1 MRKIINYDIINIES
15 ISLSINIF
23 LKDKNKNKNIFKIN
37 CPKEYKLNE
46 VRNLIK
52 IEFQDSFFFLEQ
64 AENIVEI
71 ENEIYMDLANIM
83 KNNIIKIQI
92 NDSSNDSPPTCSS
105 VSKKNIEEKFKSNKL
120 KDSFEYE
127 IIEKKHINTD
137 YTLALL
143 KYPYFQTNTKEELV
157 FEFLCDFFDVE
168 DYEDAYMVLFCGKTG
183 DGKTTAINAF
193 FNSIKGIKK
202 EDNKRFILINEP
214 QKKRTSR
221 ITNR

>member
-52 IEFQDSFFFLEQ
+52 IEFQDSFFFLDQ

-105 VSKKNIEEKFKSNKL
+105 VSKKIL
-120 KDSFEYE
+120 KKNLNQIS
-127 IIEKKHINTD
+127 
-137 YTLALL
+137 
-143 KYPYFQTNTKEELV
+143 
-157 FEFLCDFFDVE
+157 
-168 DYEDAYMVLFCGKTG
+168 
-183 DGKTTAINAF
+183 
-193 FNSIKGIKK
+193 
-202 EDNKRFILINEP
+202 
-214 QKKRTSR
+214 
-221 ITNR
+221 